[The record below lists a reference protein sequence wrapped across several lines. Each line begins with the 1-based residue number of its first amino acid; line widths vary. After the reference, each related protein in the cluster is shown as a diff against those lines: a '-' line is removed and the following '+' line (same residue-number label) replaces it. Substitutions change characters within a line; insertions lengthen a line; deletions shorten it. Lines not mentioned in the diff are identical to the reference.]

1 MKVVHLIDHMGM
13 GGEQMVVLDLVET
26 RGPGIEP
33 EVWSLSAR
41 VLPSAGER
49 LRAAGAPLSVL
60 AFSKL
65 DARAPFRL
73 RSRLSRARADVLHL
87 HLEFSG
93 TFGAAAALSLGS
105 ARPLL
110 VASIANDP
118 IQRYSP
124 PHRIAGR
131 LLAPRL
137 DAHVAISPS
146 IARSI
151 RTAYGG
157 RARRVEVI
165 TPGLDLRRFEA
176 PGIDPARVA
185 ALRAG
190 AGRVVGGVGRLGEQK
205 AFHVLLDAVPRLLAA
220 EPRTRVLI
228 VGDGPQR
235 AALEARARRLG
246 VDRAVTFT
254 GYLADP
260 LPAYR
265 AFDVFVLPSVD
276 EGFGIVFLEAMAMGV
291 PVIGTRVVGSV
302 DAVEDGVTGLLVP
315 SGDPA
320 ALGEAVQ
327 RVLSDAELARRL
339 ATAAA
344 ARVRE
349 RHARELTTARSEALY
364 RELAQARQAR
374 RV

>member
-1 MKVVHLIDHMGM
+1 
-13 GGEQMVVLDLVET
+13 
-26 RGPGIEP
+26 
-33 EVWSLSAR
+33 
-41 VLPSAGER
+41 
-49 LRAAGAPLSVL
+49 
-60 AFSKL
+60 
-65 DARAPFRL
+65 
-73 RSRLSRARADVLHL
+73 
-87 HLEFSG
+87 
-93 TFGAAAALSLGS
+93 
-105 ARPLL
+105 
-110 VASIANDP
+110 
-118 IQRYSP
+118 
-124 PHRIAGR
+124 
-131 LLAPRL
+131 
-137 DAHVAISPS
+137 
-146 IARSI
+146 
-151 RTAYGG
+151 
-157 RARRVEVI
+157 
-165 TPGLDLRRFEA
+165 
-176 PGIDPARVA
+176 
-185 ALRAG
+185 
-190 AGRVVGGVGRLGEQK
+190 
-205 AFHVLLDAVPRLLAA
+205 
-220 EPRTRVLI
+220 VLI

-254 GYLADP
+254 GYLTDP